1 MTRLRKEIRKE
12 MDELY
17 MQEQAEYEIIAV
29 FKTVAYSSEGYRYY
43 DFVNAEY
50 EKLAATYGMTVQ
62 AYEAMQYEIGNKLVA
77 AGVLPFN

>member
-17 MQEQAEYEIIAV
+17 MQEQAEYEMGCGFGTSEIAAA
-29 FKTVAYSSEGYRYY
+29 FAPAWEKL
-43 DFVNAEY
+43 Y
-50 EKLAATYGMTVQ
+50 EKLAATYGLTVQ
-62 AYEAMQYEIGNKLVA
+62 AYEAMQYEIGNKLAA

>member
-17 MQEQAEYEIIAV
+17 MQEQAEYEMGCGFGTNEIAAA
-29 FKTVAYSSEGYRYY
+29 FAP
-43 DFVNAEY
+43 AY